1 MFTLICQI
9 PHGRRDLFDKILPK
23 IQVFYRRFPVLVRGQ
38 RCHPLAGF
46 VDHPGCP
53 IRVYNIF
60 TGIQAIHCIF
70 QCGIPL
76 WNCLVRL
83 CVFFLQLDRG
93 IHTLIDKGMGKCHFR
108 FAVIGVRES
117 EGVYILLISHI
128 PFRGLDFF
136 HIKRKSNGQIRRKD
150 SFSILSSHRFFN
162 QRSLR
167 YHDTSIRIFNIASC
181 IQAKH
186 AAIQRI

>member
-83 CVFFLQLDRG
+83 CVFFLQLDCG
-93 IHTLIDKGMGKCHFR
+93 IHTFIGKRMTKGYLC
-108 FAVIGVRES
+108 FAVIGVRK
-117 EGVYILLISHI
+117 GKGIYLLLISHI
-128 PFRGLDFF
+128 PLRGLDLF
-136 HIKRKSNGQIRRKD
+136 HIIRKSNGQIRRKD
-150 SFSILSSHRFFN
+150 SFSVLSSHRFFN

-167 YHDTSIRIFNIASC
+167 YHNTSICIFNIASR
-181 IQAKH
+181 IQSKH